1 VFYVGCGIP
10 KVTLEGTP
18 ADWQKVFDKTEAL
31 RKYDLD
37 WWVDAIEPI
46 LKKFVLASK
55 GKKDKGFWQTMF
67 KYHSV
72 KRYGVHTMIDGW
84 IVKFYPYSRNGNK
97 LGLDSLSSGSNLPDE
112 MVNVDL
118 KHIYTD
124 GAGSITATPLE
135 LWAGFTGLTQNDKD
149 FGLRPEIG
157 WYIRKKDHL
166 IEDKKMAQL
175 RKEAS
180 SRIELRVTDVPDAL
194 MEIGP
199 INYLILDFIKDIS
212 IPDEFAKVSI
222 KDLVLRGNIDENGI
236 NRIKKLF
243 PNTNL
248 IINSQQV
255 SKLQDNKINNTGAI
269 KNGTQQ

>member
-1 VFYVGCGIP
+1 
-10 KVTLEGTP
+10 
-18 ADWQKVFDKTEAL
+18 
-31 RKYDLD
+31 
-37 WWVDAIEPI
+37 
-46 LKKFVLASK
+46 
-55 GKKDKGFWQTMF
+55 
-67 KYHSV
+67 
-72 KRYGVHTMIDGW
+72 
-84 IVKFYPYSRNGNK
+84 
-97 LGLDSLSSGSNLPDE
+97 
-112 MVNVDL
+112 
-118 KHIYTD
+118 
-124 GAGSITATPLE
+124 
-135 LWAGFTGLTQNDKD
+135 
-149 FGLRPEIG
+149 
-157 WYIRKKDHL
+157 
-166 IEDKKMAQL
+166 MAQL

>member
-1 VFYVGCGIP
+1 
-10 KVTLEGTP
+10 
-18 ADWQKVFDKTEAL
+18 VFDKTEAL
-31 RKYDLD
+31 RKYNLD

-55 GKKDKGFWQTMF
+55 GKKDKEFWQTMF

-248 IINSQQV
+248 IINGQQV
-255 SKLQDNKINNTGAI
+255 SKLQDNKINNTGDI